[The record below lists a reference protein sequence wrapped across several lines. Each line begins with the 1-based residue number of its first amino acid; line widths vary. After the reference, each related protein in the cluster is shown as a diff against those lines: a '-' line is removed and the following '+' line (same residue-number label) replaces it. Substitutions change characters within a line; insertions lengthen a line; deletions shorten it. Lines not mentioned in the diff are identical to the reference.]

1 MKEPAQYVRRGLY
14 NVLNGN
20 ITYDGSNV
28 PIYNTV
34 PVNASY
40 PYIIIYSVTTNQIED
55 NRDNYIADVST
66 RLEVVTRFADG
77 DGGQLQAN
85 EIINSITQL
94 VVLKSGLL
102 NLNSDG
108 FNVYSQVNEG
118 ITYLTE
124 DAPDH
129 TYYRGIISLSI
140 KLEQI

>member
-28 PIYNTV
+28 SIYNTV
-34 PVNASY
+34 PINASY
-40 PYIIIYSVTTNQIED
+40 PYIVIYSVTTNQIED

>member
-1 MKEPAQYVRRGLY
+1 MKDPAQYVRRGLY

-20 ITYDGSNV
+20 ITYNGSNV

-66 RLEVVTRFADG
+66 RLEVVTRFAG
-77 DGGQLQAN
+77 SDGGQLQAN
-85 EIINSITQL
+85 EIINSISQL

-108 FNVYSQVNEG
+108 FNIYSQVNEG

-129 TYYRGIISLSI
+129 TYYRGILSLSV
-140 KLEQI
+140 KLEQN